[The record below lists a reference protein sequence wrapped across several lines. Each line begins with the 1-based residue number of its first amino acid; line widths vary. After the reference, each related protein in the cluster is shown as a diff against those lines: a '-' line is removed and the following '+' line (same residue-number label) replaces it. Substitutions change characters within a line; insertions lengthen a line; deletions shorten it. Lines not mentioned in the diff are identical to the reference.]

1 MTVFENTEASVLL
14 SLIVT
19 DVDSTNGVEMVVCDT
34 AFVVVVVAVSDG
46 DPHITVKFPLS
57 PP

>member
-1 MTVFENTEASVLL
+1 MFEDTEASVLL

>member
-1 MTVFENTEASVLL
+1 MFEDTEASVLL

-34 AFVVVVVAVSDG
+34 AFVVVVAVSDG
-46 DPHITVKFPLS
+46 DPHITVKFPPS